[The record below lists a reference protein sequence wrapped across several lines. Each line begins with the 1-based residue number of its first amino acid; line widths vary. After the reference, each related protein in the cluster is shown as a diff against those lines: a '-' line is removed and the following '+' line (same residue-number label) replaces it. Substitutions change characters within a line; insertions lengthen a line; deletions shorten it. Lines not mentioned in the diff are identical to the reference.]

1 MNICRGEP
9 VEGMEIVAVKV
20 LDDMMMLLTFPAG
33 EVRVFDATVLEDPA
47 FLPLKQKELFND
59 VMLDHGIVA

>member
-1 MNICRGEP
+1 
-9 VEGMEIVAVKV
+9 MEIVAVKV